1 MGKFGALDYDVP
13 TAQDVFCSG
22 ARLGG
27 ERCSREGAFPD
38 ISFSLTRRRAIT
50 SPPSTHRTWRTLS
63 PPSRLS
69 VTHLASELRIH
80 SYRRSSQN
88 TLTTRRHIPTLNWH
102 R

>member
-38 ISFSLTRRRAIT
+38 ISFSLTR
-50 SPPSTHRTWRTLS
+50 
-63 PPSRLS
+63 
-69 VTHLASELRIH
+69 
-80 SYRRSSQN
+80 
-88 TLTTRRHIPTLNWH
+88 
-102 R
+102 

>member
-38 ISFSLTRRRAIT
+38 ISFSLTRRLQ
-50 SPPSTHRTWRTLS
+50 SPKDPL
-63 PPSRLS
+63 
-69 VTHLASELRIH
+69 HLAHRFSTSRSLC
-80 SYRRSSQN
+80 SPLLFVYRF
-88 TLTTRRHIPTLNWH
+88 
-102 R
+102 